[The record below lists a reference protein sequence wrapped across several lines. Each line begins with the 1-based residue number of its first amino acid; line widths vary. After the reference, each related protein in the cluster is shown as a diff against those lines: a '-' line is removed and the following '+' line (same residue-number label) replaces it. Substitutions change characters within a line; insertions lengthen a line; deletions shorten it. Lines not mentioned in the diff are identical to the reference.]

1 MREWAP
7 RIVRLAER
15 TRKTFV
21 SMNNHY
27 RGQAVINGRMIR
39 KILRRLGQPVR

>member
-1 MREWAP
+1 MKP
-7 RIVRLAER
+7 AER

-27 RGQAVINGRMIR
+27 RRQAVINGRMIR
-39 KILRRLGQPVR
+39 EILRRLGQPVR